1 MALSNI
7 VGGKHYNSQG
17 GSGVFC
23 LVVRGWYGGISGG
36 SGTVYAD
43 GYMGCTWSS
52 VPYYQWNHTGTTYV
66 GGEAKA
72 TLSNEPNSSGDWST
86 GNSFTYSSRTC
97 KIACRVCAEGSKSFS
112 YGYGTTKDVAVKVTY
127 TVSGSQSYLPTK
139 GTLEASGTV
148 RLPAQTATAP
158 SSVSVDSVSVGV
170 GTAKVSAS
178 VSGTYTSI
186 QYSSDGSNWQSS
198 NSFSGLTHNA
208 TYNFYARAINSNSSW
223 TTSAAKSATIGGNAP
238 TATGLPITNI
248 TRTSANVS
256 INGTYDTNASW
267 GGWEVQYGT
276 TTNYGSSG
284 GSTLSGLTP
293 NTTYY
298 VRGRFYDNW
307 GRWSEWVTNSFTTSG
322 NNPSITSV
330 SKDVFRTSAILS
342 PTVAYDTNASY
353 KSISIQ
359 YGTSTSYGSTSTST
373 QINNLNS
380 NTTYYYSITVTDNW
394 NRTSSASTGNFK
406 TSAYSP
412 SNLSISASNILPF
425 TADVS
430 VSGSGDTNAGITNY
444 TCYYTVKPNINTYD
458 MPIKYFDGAR
468 WARIFYHNNKKG
480 SVLFNSLA
488 ECRNVQTADKYSRLG
503 LLDSGD
509 TYKINGKYEFML
521 VYPVDNSSKY
531 NRWRQTNA
539 PQNDFIAIT
548 EAGTGVATGYEAIH
562 IDWTSDYWGGLT
574 RQSSNT
580 SSYTP
585 TWLSGSV
592 GHGNWFWA
600 VGAAES
606 YVRGIPSGNNIT
618 AVNSTTTGS
627 TADVVELWIRIP
639 DGTVTST
646 NMGTSTSIGISNM
659 AEETAYLLNMSATNA
674 YGTNYSSTIE
684 ITTPA
689 DQAKIR
695 VKNNG
700 AWKKGKTYYKKDGKW
715 VKAKKI
721 YIKVNG
727 QWKINNN
734 YDN

>member
-1 MALSNI
+1 MATWVNETSQSTGGNI
-7 VGGKHYNSQG
+7 SMKVAGGYANVSRSGNTITGNIGIRFVASQWTYNSITA
-17 GSGVFC
+17 
-23 LVVRGWYGGISGG
+23 WYGGVRRWAQRSSGSTHTATNGTYYANSGDTPSVGYQNTTEVTPWSFSATAGGTG
-36 SGTVYAD
+36 SGNVSISITAGWNGFTPSQ
-43 GYMGCTWSS
+43 GYTKTFN
-52 VPYYQWNHTGTTYV
+52 VPYGGVPSNPTY
-66 GGEAKA
+66 
-72 TLSNEPNSSGDWST
+72 
-86 GNSFTYSSRTC
+86 
-97 KIACRVCAEGSKSFS
+97 
-112 YGYGTTKDVAVKVTY
+112 
-127 TVSGSQSYLPTK
+127 
-139 GTLEASGTV
+139 
-148 RLPAQTATAP
+148 
-158 SSVSVDSVSVGV
+158 SVSVSPSRTSATMTMSISSNPSNFWRIHWYNTSGAWQGCSGFTT
-170 GTAKVSAS
+170 GTW
-178 VSGTYTSI
+178 TYT
-186 QYSSDGSNWQSS
+186 QN
-198 NSFSGLTHNA
+198 GLSPNTS
-208 TYNFYARAINSNSSW
+208 YNFYTQIGADNDTNLKGTVAKAF
-223 TTSAAKSATIGGNAP
+223 TTTGNAP

-248 TRTSANVS
+248 TRTSADVS

-307 GRWSEWVTNSFTTSG
+307 GRWSGWVTNSFTTSG
-322 NNPSITSV
+322 NNPSITSLG
-330 SKDVFRTSAILS
+330 KDVFRTSAILS
-342 PTVAYDTNASY
+342 PTVTYDTNASY

-373 QINNLNS
+373 QINNLS
-380 NTTYYYSITVTDNW
+380 PNTTYYYSITVTDNW
-394 NRTSSASTGNFK
+394 NRTSSANTGSFK
-406 TSAYSP
+406 TSAYPP
-412 SNLSISASNILPF
+412 SNLSINASNILPF

-444 TCYYTVKPNINTYD
+444 TCYYTKKPSINTYD

-488 ECRNVQTADKYSRLG
+488 ECRNVQTTDKYSRLG

-548 EAGTGVATGYEAIH
+548 EAGTGVATGYEAVH
-562 IDWTSDYWGGLT
+562 IDWTSNYWGGLT
-574 RQSSNT
+574 RQSSDT
-580 SSYTP
+580 SVFSN

-592 GHGNWFWA
+592 GHGNWYWA
-600 VGAAES
+600 IGAGVS
-606 YVRGIPSGNNIT
+606 YVRGIPSGNDIT
-618 AVNSTTTGS
+618 AVNSTTIGS

-639 DGTVTST
+639 DGAVVST
-646 NMGTSTSIGISNM
+646 NMGTSTSIGISGM
-659 AEETAYLLNMSATNA
+659 AEETTYLLNMSATNA
-674 YGTNYSSTIE
+674 SGTNYSPTIE

-700 AWKKGKTYYKKDGKW
+700 AWKKGKTYYKKDGRW

-721 YIKVNG
+721 YVKVNG

-734 YDN
+734 YDD